1 MENIKIKRTDTVGN
15 YSVETL
21 LEVSDLKFL
30 NKDLV
35 KTLFGNGDAENR
47 PKNCEKTVEGT
58 KTVIHDNNVKEE
70 TVVVYDN
77 AGIPSIMRKFS
88 RITNA
93 ELFGGTDKPHPAF
106 VIGGEVYDEI
116 YISVYP
122 NCDINGK
129 PYSLPFQKLWTNIT
143 NDEAAKACFSKGE
156 GWHLM
161 TAAEWGLVANI
172 SLKNGTLPH
181 GNTNCGKYNADES
194 EKGTKYDDY
203 RTLTGSG
210 PVTWTHNHQAD
221 GVHDLCGNVWEMV
234 RGLRIKDGML
244 QAAKNND
251 AAMDIDLS
259 EISGDWL
266 PVCDDENNAVYA
278 SVSDG
283 NIVLTTDEDFAQEY
297 DGGEWDNVET
307 HCKSEQLHELALY
320 EGEPNAYCYIDSS
333 DGEYFP
339 HRGGDWGSGSNA
351 GVFSVSFYEPRS
363 NVDTYVG
370 FRSAYYKKR

>member
-1 MENIKIKRTDTVGN
+1 MKIKNIAPDVVQLKFYQEKTDSDYGSCLWGNVIIDCANYTLLIESDCGSYAYGWTPTPNTESFIRLLCRMNSDYLLGKISDMTCFDFEKSKEQTYENIRE
-15 YSVETL
+15 YFE
-21 LEVSDLKFL
+21 
-30 NKDLV
+30 
-35 KTLFGNGDAENR
+35 
-47 PKNCEKTVEGT
+47 
-58 KTVIHDNNVKEE
+58 
-70 TVVVYDN
+70 YD
-77 AGIPSIMRKFS
+77 
-88 RITNA
+88 
-93 ELFGGTDKPHPAF
+93 
-106 VIGGEVYDEI
+106 
-116 YISVYP
+116 
-122 NCDINGK
+122 DINGK
-129 PYSLPFQKLWTNIT
+129 PYSLPFQKPWTNIT

-181 GNTNCGKYNADES
+181 GNTNCGKYNSDET

-210 PVTWTHNHQAD
+210 PVTWTHNHLAD
-221 GVHDLCGNVWEMV
+221 GVHDLCGNIWEIV

-244 QAAKNND
+244 QATKNND
-251 AAMDIDLS
+251 AAIDIDLS

-283 NIVLTTDEDFAQEY
+283 NIILTTDEDIAQEY

-307 HCKSEQLHELALY
+307 YCKSEQLHEFALY
-320 EGEPNAYCYIDSS
+320 EGEPNAYCYIDST

-339 HRGGDWGSGSNA
+339 RRGGHWGDGTSA
-351 GVFSVSFYEPRS
+351 GVCSISFNNPRS
-363 NVDTYVG
+363 HVNVNIG
-370 FRSAYYKKR
+370 FRSAYYKKH

>member
-1 MENIKIKRTDTVGN
+1 MENIKIKRTDTVGD

-70 TVVVYDN
+70 TIVVYDN

-143 NDEAAKACFSKGE
+143 NDEAANACFSKGE

-161 TAAEWGLVANI
+161 TAAEWGLVAII

-181 GNTNCGKYNADES
+181 GNTNCGKYNSDET

-244 QAAKNND
+244 QATKNND
-251 AAMDIDLS
+251 AAIDIDLS

-283 NIVLTTDEDFAQEY
+283 NIVLATDEDFAQEY

-320 EGEPNAYCYIDSS
+320 EGEPNAYCYIDST

-339 HRGGDWGSGSNA
+339 LRGGGWLNGAFA

-363 NVDTYVG
+363 NVNTYVG
-370 FRSAYYKKR
+370 FRSAYYKKH